1 MKRITIV
8 EIISVLFMILF
19 LYTGISKLIEYPVFK
34 EQVATSPL
42 LAPVAPVIAGGLPFL
57 EFLLVVLLI
66 IPRWRLKGLYAST
79 ALMMAFTIYI
89 ITMMIFADHLP
100 CSCGGILAELS
111 WGQHIVFNSVFIA
124 LGVIG
129 IVLQKKLRNQASDV
143 WNTASKQPN
152 LNIK

>member
-19 LYTGISKLIEYPVFK
+19 LYTGISKLMEYPVFK

-89 ITMMIFADHLP
+89 IAMMIFAENLP

-111 WGQHIVFNSVFIA
+111 WGQHIVFNSVFIG

-129 IVLQKKLRNQASDV
+129 IILEKKLHQASDA
-143 WNTASKQPN
+143 WNTISKQPN
-152 LNIK
+152 LDM